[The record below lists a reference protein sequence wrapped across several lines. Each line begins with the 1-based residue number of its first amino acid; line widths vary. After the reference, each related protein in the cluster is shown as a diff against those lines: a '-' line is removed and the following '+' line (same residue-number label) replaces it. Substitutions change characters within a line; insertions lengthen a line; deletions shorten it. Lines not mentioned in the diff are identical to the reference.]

1 MKNLILILN
10 AGSSSLK
17 FSVFSLDSGA
27 DLGVFLK
34 GQIEGI
40 GTEPRFIVKDSDGA
54 TIAEEHWSAAE
65 VSNQADSLE
74 RLAGWLRTNRPG
86 YPLAAVGHRV
96 VHGGPDF
103 ASPAVVNDEVM
114 AKLESFVPLAPL
126 HQPHNLAA
134 IRAVTRYNP
143 RLPQVACFDTSF
155 HRTQPKV
162 AELFGLPYE
171 YYDKGIR
178 RYGFHGLSY
187 EYISKRL
194 KTISPRIASGRAVVA
209 HLGSGASMCAM
220 KDGRSVA
227 TTMGFTAVGG
237 LPMGTR
243 CGNLDPG
250 VIIYLVRERGFSID
264 KVEDLLYK
272 RSGLLGLSG
281 VSNDMRRLLSSTDP
295 RAAEAVDYFIYR
307 VACELGSL
315 VSAMGGLDAL
325 VFTAGIGENS
335 SEIRSRICARS
346 AWLGIHIDEIAN
358 KSNKL
363 CITKP
368 DSPVSV
374 WVVPTNE
381 EYVIAR
387 HTMEALGLDKT
398 Q

>member
-1 MKNLILILN
+1 MNNLILVLN

-17 FSVFSLDSGA
+17 FSVFSLA
-27 DLGVFLK
+27 PDLTVFLN

-40 GTEPRFIVKDSDGA
+40 GTEPRFIVKDNEG
-54 TIAEEHWSAAE
+54 TIIAEEHWSPVE
-65 VSNQADSLE
+65 VSNQEDSLE
-74 RLAGWLRTNRPG
+74 RLANWLRANRPG
-86 YPLAAVGHRV
+86 YPLTAVGHRV

-103 ASPAVVNDEVM
+103 TSPAVVNDEVM

-134 IRAVTRYNP
+134 IRAVTRFNP

-171 YYDKGIR
+171 YYDNGIR

-187 EYISKRL
+187 EYISKKL
-194 KTISPRIASGRAVVA
+194 KTITPLIASARVVVA

-220 KDGRSVA
+220 MDGRSVA
-227 TTMGFTAVGG
+227 TTMGFTAIGG

-315 VSAMGGLDAL
+315 VSALGGLDAL

-335 SEIRSRICARS
+335 PEIRSRICARS

-358 KSNKL
+358 NSNAL
-363 CITKP
+363 CISKP
-368 DSPVSV
+368 NSSVSV
-374 WVVPTNE
+374 LVVPTNE

-387 HTMEALGLDKT
+387 HTIETLGLDKM